1 MFSGQILISS
11 LLRTWFLVTLKKT
24 VMLFGFS
31 REVPTRNHTNRI
43 FHTNIQCSAER
54 SSLFYAH

>member
-1 MFSGQILISS
+1 
-11 LLRTWFLVTLKKT
+11 
-24 VMLFGFS
+24 MLFGFS

-54 SSLFYAH
+54 GSLFYAHCIITFYASSGKTEKYAYNSHV